1 MKLETL
7 SIHTGNHGEPSTGA
21 VVPPIILST
30 TFERDEDGTFVE
42 GRDIY
47 ARASNPNRR
56 MLEEKLAA
64 LEGGTD
70 AIAFSSGQAATMSVF
85 HALGTNSHVIL
96 PDDIYYGTR

>member
-7 SIHTGNHGEPSTGA
+7 AIHTGNHGEPTTGA

-30 TFERDEDGTFVE
+30 TFERAEDGNFVE

-56 MLEEKLAA
+56 MLEISCL
-64 LEGGTD
+64 
-70 AIAFSSGQAATMSVF
+70 Q
-85 HALGTNSHVIL
+85 
-96 PDDIYYGTR
+96 